1 MCDLC
6 RDGWFNWFNKKTF
19 GITNHLQVLDA
30 SNGSDT
36 LRWTWRVRM
45 PLRYFGTGDSK
56 CRLNCMIVFFINHLS
71 IWSVF
76 FTWDI
81 WVYTFIYAPIYTH
94 ATLKYMFTY
103 IHDNH
108 TSFCGRTSIQ
118 TRPKVYHPQ
127 VTPCGCSNCRKSL
140 AGSPGITSVLP
151 CENRAGFFWCRR
163 LSSRVVWGK
172 VALGCFD
179 KGWKKVVIHEGFP
192 VNIWICLDFVCGCF
206 FWFGCAFHTGICPY
220 ESVVFIVTA
229 WEVKRLDF
237 LWQWIFFWRDKDCVI
252 YIYMYEWTWF
262 PLLKTRVF
270 ILFCKL
276 KDDFSG
282 NHGAIGGT
290 CFLFPAFSV
299 E

>member
-1 MCDLC
+1 MDMTC
-6 RDGWFNWFNKKTF
+6 
-19 GITNHLQVLDA
+19 QDA
-30 SNGSDT
+30 TEIFWD
-36 LRWTWRVRM
+36 WRLEM
-45 PLRYFGTGDSK
+45 SPELYD
-56 CRLNCMIVFFINHLS
+56 CFFHKS
-71 IWSVF
+71 
-76 FTWDI
+76 
-81 WVYTFIYAPIYTH
+81 FIYMKCIFYLGYMSVYIYIRTNLHTRNINIH
-94 ATLKYMFTY
+94 ACVYIYIYMYTY

-192 VNIWICLDFVCGCF
+192 VNIWICPGFCLRVFL
-206 FWFGCAFHTGICPY
+206 WFGCAFHTGIYPY

-237 LWQWIFFWRDKDCVI
+237 LWQWIFFEGTKIVL

>member
-1 MCDLC
+1 MSGCHWDILGLAT
-6 RDGWFNWFNKKTF
+6 RN
-19 GITNHLQVLDA
+19 VA
-30 SNGSDT
+30 
-36 LRWTWRVRM
+36 WTVW
-45 PLRYFGTGDSK
+45 L
-56 CRLNCMIVFFINHLS
+56 FFFLNHLS

-81 WVYTFIYAPIYTH
+81 WVCIFIYAPICTR
-94 ATLKYMFTY
+94 ATLKYMFVYTYIYTY

-179 KGWKKVVIHEGFP
+179 KGWKEVVMHEGFP
-192 VNIWICLDFVCGCF
+192 VCGCF
-206 FWFGCAFHTGICPY
+206 YDLDVLFIREFILTNPSFLSWLLGKLNGSIFCGSGIILKGQRFCY
-220 ESVVFIVTA
+220 VY
-229 WEVKRLDF
+229 KY
-237 LWQWIFFWRDKDCVI
+237 I
-252 YIYMYEWTWF
+252 YICMNGHGS
-262 PLLKTRVF
+262 
-270 ILFCKL
+270 C
-276 KDDFSG
+276 FSR
-282 NHGAIGGT
+282 HAYLYCFASWRMIFQGT
-290 CFLFPAFSV
+290 M
-299 E
+299 EQ

>member
-1 MCDLC
+1 ML
-6 RDGWFNWFNKKTF
+6 
-19 GITNHLQVLDA
+19 A
-30 SNGSDT
+30 SSIYPNGSDI

-56 CRLNCMIVFFINHLS
+56 CRLNCMIVFFLNHLS

-81 WVYTFIYAPIYTH
+81 WVCIFIYAPICTR
-94 ATLKYMFTY
+94 ATLKYMFVYTYLYIYTY

-179 KGWKKVVIHEGFP
+179 KGWKEVVMHEGFP
-192 VNIWICLDFVCGCF
+192 VCGCF
-206 FWFGCAFHTGICPY
+206 YDLDVLFIREFILTNPSFLSWLLGKLNGSIFCGSGIILKGQRFCY
-220 ESVVFIVTA
+220 VY
-229 WEVKRLDF
+229 KY
-237 LWQWIFFWRDKDCVI
+237 I
-252 YIYMYEWTWF
+252 YICMNGHGS
-262 PLLKTRVF
+262 
-270 ILFCKL
+270 C
-276 KDDFSG
+276 FSR
-282 NHGAIGGT
+282 HAYLYCFASWRMIFQGT
-290 CFLFPAFSV
+290 M
-299 E
+299 EQ